1 MKKRLATVAGLAA
14 ALMLAAAPASADPDP
29 HIPNISAGYCAGA
42 KVSERNSATGLGY
55 CDGSPYPDGSY
66 WHVVQTGVAGPP
78 VMQCVVNHEGG
89 PVPKPAPPG
98 GCNGAVQ

>member
-1 MKKRLATVAGLAA
+1 MEKTFVTAAGLAA
-14 ALMLAAAPASADPDP
+14 ALMLTGVPASADPDP
-29 HIPNISAGYCAGA
+29 HIPNPAAGYCAGA

-66 WHVVQTGVAGPP
+66 WHIVQTGVAGPP
-78 VMQCVVNHEGG
+78 AMQCVVKNDSGAT
-89 PVPKPAPPG
+89 PLRAPPG